1 MHYVNYV
8 SFRQLQHTWTNQ
20 EKDLANLSEE
30 DIKQLK
36 DYTQRANTTAG
47 SAIALLRLNGIDT
60 YKEPVYFPDAT
71 TQLRVAQYPEEEVI
85 NENDELFIYPNP
97 ANTYISIRYTTTESD
112 DTDLSIIITD
122 ILGKEVHQEKLS
134 YSQDEIVIST
144 NRLPQG
150 QYFCMLKSGNEIIK
164 TDKFIVTK

>member
-1 MHYVNYV
+1 M
-8 SFRQLQHTWTNQ
+8 SFRQLQQTWIS
-20 EKDLANLSEE
+20 EDRDLANLSEE
-30 DIKQLK
+30 DIAQLQ
-36 DYTQRANTTAG
+36 DYTQRANTIAG

-60 YKEPVYFPDAT
+60 YKEPVYFPDEIA
-71 TQLRVAQYPEEEVI
+71 QLRVAQYPEEEVI

>member
-1 MHYVNYV
+1 MYCVNYI
-8 SFRQLQHTWTNQ
+8 SFRQLQHTWVSQ

-30 DIKQLK
+30 DIAQLQ

-60 YKEPVYFPDAT
+60 YKEPVYFPGEIA
-71 TQLRVAQYPEEEVI
+71 QLRVAQYPEEEVI

-122 ILGKEVHQEKLS
+122 ILGKEIHQEKLS

-150 QYFCMLKSGNEIIK
+150 QYFCMLKSGNNILN
-164 TDKFIVTK
+164 TNKFILIK